1 MPIVHAEEDEMT
13 TLSLKTAPN
22 PSAALPSRISHA
34 LNPHAEGRPH
44 HAALVSGART
54 VAYGELATLVS
65 ETAQH
70 LAVLGVRPGDRVMIL
85 GDNCVSVAVLVLAVS
100 EIDAWSVVV
109 HPRLAAPEVDRIREH
124 SGCRIALYD
133 VRPSALAEAHARRH
147 GAKTRA
153 VGSLDY
159 LAVGALHPDALPE
172 PVHPASDR
180 QVAVLMYTSGTT
192 GEPKGVMLS
201 HRNLLTSAARYVEG
215 RRITPADCVY
225 GMTSIAHISGLSLTL
240 IGSLLAGATAY
251 LAPPFSP
258 DTLVSA
264 IEDDGITMTLGV
276 PTMYRRL
283 MEHKVSVGITRL
295 PTGKLRLLG
304 VVGAPLDAALKE
316 AVEAEFSVPMINSYG
331 LTETAPGV
339 ASVPLAMPRRDTS
352 VGFVLSGV
360 EARIV
365 DKAGVPVPL
374 GDVGEFHVRGPNV
387 MLGYYR
393 NAAATAAALDEDGWF
408 NTGDLVKSALDGALF
423 IVGRTKEIIIH
434 TALNVYPGEVEAVLE
449 GHPAVAESAV
459 VGRKSAQDEDVI
471 AFVKLRPGASA
482 TADEI
487 LAHAA
492 TELADYKRPST
503 LHIVS
508 SMPLN
513 AVGKIVKARLSEM
526 LASSPDE

>member
-1 MPIVHAEEDEMT
+1 
-13 TLSLKTAPN
+13 
-22 PSAALPSRISHA
+22 
-34 LNPHAEGRPH
+34 
-44 HAALVSGART
+44 
-54 VAYGELATLVS
+54 
-65 ETAQH
+65 
-70 LAVLGVRPGDRVMIL
+70 
-85 GDNCVSVAVLVLAVS
+85 
-100 EIDAWSVVV
+100 
-109 HPRLAAPEVDRIREH
+109 
-124 SGCRIALYD
+124 
-133 VRPSALAEAHARRH
+133 
-147 GAKTRA
+147 
-153 VGSLDY
+153 
-159 LAVGALHPDALPE
+159 
-172 PVHPASDR
+172 
-180 QVAVLMYTSGTT
+180 
-192 GEPKGVMLS
+192 
-201 HRNLLTSAARYVEG
+201 
-215 RRITPADCVY
+215 
-225 GMTSIAHISGLSLTL
+225 
-240 IGSLLAGATAY
+240 
-251 LAPPFSP
+251 
-258 DTLVSA
+258 
-264 IEDDGITMTLGV
+264 MTLGV

-283 MEHKVSVGITRL
+283 MEHKVSVGINRL

-339 ASVPLAMPRRDTS
+339 ASVPLSMPRRDTS

-434 TALNVYPGEVEAVLE
+434 TALNVHPGEVEAVLE

-526 LASSPDE
+526 LASSPDA